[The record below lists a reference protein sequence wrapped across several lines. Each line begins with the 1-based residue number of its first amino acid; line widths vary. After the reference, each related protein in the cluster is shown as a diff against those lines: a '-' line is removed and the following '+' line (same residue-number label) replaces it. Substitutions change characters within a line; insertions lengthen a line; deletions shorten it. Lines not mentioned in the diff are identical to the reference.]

1 MAQDA
6 DLKKDM
12 VSHPSHYNQN
22 GIECFDVIKA
32 AIGEDGFKNFCEG
45 NAIKYMFRARHKG
58 SYLEDLKKA
67 KFYIEQIVKIHE
79 QI

>member
-1 MAQDA
+1 MAQEA

-12 VSHPSHYNQN
+12 VNHPSHYCQN

-45 NAIKYMFRARHKG
+45 NAIKYMFRAR
-58 SYLEDLKKA
+58 
-67 KFYIEQIVKIHE
+67 
-79 QI
+79 

>member
-1 MAQDA
+1 MAQEA

-12 VSHPSHYNQN
+12 VNHPSHYCQN

-45 NAIKYMFRARHKG
+45 NAIKYMFRARYKHN
-58 SYLEDLKKA
+58 YLEDIKKA
-67 KFYIEQIVKIHE
+67 KFYLEQVIKIHE
-79 QI
+79 RP